1 MINYKKISLLFA
13 LVLTSVLNF
22 SQDKL
27 IDKVL
32 AVVGDHAILLSE
44 VEAQKLQAYQQKVDL
59 STPSADQAFGCQ
71 VLEDLMLE
79 KLLLHQAELDS
90 IEISEAQV
98 NAELDQRIQ
107 YFASQMPNGVADLEK
122 FYEKSIQ
129 EIKDEFYTQIEN
141 RMKVQQMQQSI
152 TSSVTV
158 SPKEVSAFYKS
169 FPLDSVPLVGSQ
181 IQIAQITLN
190 PKITDEEKK
199 EVKKELQAL
208 RDKIVKGSLS
218 FESAA
223 KFYSCDKGSA
233 ENGGDFGWVGRGQ
246 FVPEFEAMAYNTP
259 IDSVSPVFESQYGYH
274 ILRIEK
280 RRGEQ
285 FYGRHILLCL
295 KPSFEQLSLCKKRLD
310 SIRSAIQNGSITFE
324 KAVIEFSDDEFTKGT
339 QGIVYNQNTGISY
352 LDIQDIDPITFQN
365 VDPLEIGEM
374 SKSFLFET
382 YDGQSYKL
390 VKLLDK
396 TAPHRANLKDD
407 YQLIQQYALQDKQ
420 NDVLVEWVNNKL
432 NDIYI
437 RLDEEYKSCDFRFG
451 WVKEN

>member
-1 MINYKKISLLFA
+1 MIKINKIL
-13 LVLTSVLNF
+13 LVLTLTLTSVVNF
-22 SQDKL
+22 SQNKL
-27 IDKVL
+27 IDKVI
-32 AVVGDHAILLSE
+32 AVVGDHAILMSE
-44 VEAQKLQAYQQKVDL
+44 IEAQKLQAYQQGTEITKQM
-59 STPSADQAFGCQ
+59 SCTI
-71 VLEDLMLE
+71 LEDLMLE

-90 IEISEAQV
+90 IEIGEAQV

-122 FYEKSIQ
+122 FYEKSIE

-152 TSSVTV
+152 TADVTV
-158 SPKEVSAFYKS
+158 SPKEVAAFYNS
-169 FPLDSVPLVGSQ
+169 FHIDSVPLVGSQ
-181 IQIAQITLN
+181 IQVAQIILN
-190 PKITDEEKK
+190 PKITDAEKK
-199 EVKKELQAL
+199 EVKDELQLL
-208 RDKIVKGSLS
+208 RNKIVKGTLS

-259 IDSVSPVFESQYGYH
+259 IDSVSPIFETQYGYH

-295 KPSFEQLSLCKKRLD
+295 KPSFEQLALCKKRLD
-310 SIRSAIQNGSITFE
+310 SVRTAIQSGSITFE
-324 KAVIEFSDDEFTKGT
+324 KAVLEFSDDEFTKGT
-339 QGIVYNQNTGISY
+339 QGIVYNQNTGTSY
-352 LDIQDIDPITFQN
+352 LDIQDIDPVTFQN
-365 VDPLEIGEM
+365 IDRLDVGKM
-374 SKSFLFET
+374 SKPFLFET
-382 YDGQSYKL
+382 YDGQSYKM

-396 TAPHRANLKDD
+396 TDPHRANLNDD
-407 YQLIQQYALQDKQ
+407 YQLIQQFAKQNKQ
-420 NDVLVEWVNNKL
+420 NDMLVDWVNAKL
-432 NDIYI
+432 GDIYI
-437 RLDEEYKSCDFRFG
+437 RLDEEYKTCDYRFA

>member
-1 MINYKKISLLFA
+1 MINLKK
-13 LVLTSVLNF
+13 TSVTVLLLVVSLVSSAQN
-22 SQDKL
+22 KL
-27 IDKVL
+27 IDKVV
-32 AVVGDHAILLSE
+32 AVVGEHAILMSE
-44 VEAQKLQAYQQKVDL
+44 VEAQKLQAYQQGTKVTDEL
-59 STPSADQAFGCQ
+59 GCTI
-71 VLEDLMLE
+71 LEDLMLE

-90 IEISEAQV
+90 IEVGEAQV

-129 EIKDEFYTQIEN
+129 EIKDEFYVQIEN

-152 TSSVTV
+152 TSEVKV
-158 SPKEVSAFYKS
+158 SPKEVQEFYNS

-181 IQIAQITLN
+181 IQLQQIILKPN
-190 PKITDEEKK
+190 ITDEEKK
-199 EVKKELQAL
+199 EVKDELTDL
-208 RDKIVKGSLS
+208 RKKIVKGSLS

-223 KFYSCDKGSA
+223 KFYSCDKASA
-233 ENGGDFGWVGRGQ
+233 EQGGDFGWVGRGQ
-246 FVPEFEAMAYNTP
+246 FVPQFEAMAYQTP
-259 IDSVSPVFESQYGYH
+259 IDSVSPVFETQYGYH

-295 KPSFEQLSLCKKRLD
+295 KPSFEQLAVCKKRLD
-310 SIRSAIQNGSITFE
+310 SIRTAIKSGSITFE
-324 KAVIEFSDDEFTKGT
+324 EAVTEFSDDEMTKGT
-339 QGIVYNQNTGISY
+339 QGIVYNQNTGTSF
-352 LDIQDIDPITFQN
+352 LDIEDIDPVTFQQI
-365 VDPLEIGEM
+365 DPIDVGQM

-407 YQLIQQYALQDKQ
+407 YQLIQQFAKQ
-420 NDVLVEWVNNKL
+420 NKQNNYLLKWVNTKL
-432 NDIYI
+432 NDIFV
-437 RLDEEYKSCDFRFG
+437 RLDEDYQSCEFRFD
-451 WVKEN
+451 WTREN

>member
-1 MINYKKISLLFA
+1 MTRINKIALVLT
-13 LVLTSVLNF
+13 LVLTSVVNF

-27 IDKVL
+27 IDKVI
-32 AVVGDHAILLSE
+32 AVVGDHAILMSE
-44 VEAQKLQAYQQKVDL
+44 VEAQKLQAYQQGTKITKQM
-59 STPSADQAFGCQ
+59 SCTI
-71 VLEDLMLE
+71 LEDLMLE

-90 IEISEAQV
+90 IEIGEAQV

-129 EIKDEFYTQIEN
+129 EIKDEFYVQIEN

-152 TSSVTV
+152 TSNVSI
-158 SPKEVSAFYKS
+158 SPKEVAAFYNS
-169 FPLDSVPLVGSQ
+169 FPIDSVPLVGSQ
-181 IQIAQITLN
+181 LQLAQIILN
-190 PKITDEEKK
+190 PKITEAEKK
-199 EVKKELQAL
+199 AVKEELKDL
-208 RDKIVKGSLS
+208 RDKIVKGTLS
-218 FESAA
+218 FSSAA

-259 IDSVSPVFESQYGYH
+259 IDSVSPIFETQYGYH

-295 KPSFEQLSLCKKRLD
+295 KPSFEQLGLCKKRLD
-310 SIRSAIQNGSITFE
+310 SIRTEIKNGSITFE
-324 KAVIEFSDDEFTKGT
+324 EAVLKFSDDEFTKGT
-339 QGIVYNQNTGISY
+339 QGIVYNQNTGTSF
-352 LDIQDIDPITFQN
+352 LDIQDIDPVTFQH

-382 YDGQSYKL
+382 FDGQSYKM
-390 VKLLDK
+390 VKLLAK
-396 TAPHRANLKDD
+396 TDPHRANLNDD
-407 YQLIQQYALQDKQ
+407 YQLIQQFAEQNKQ
-420 NDVLVEWVNNKL
+420 NDMLVDWVNKKL
-432 NDIYI
+432 GDIYI
-437 RLDEEYKSCDFRFG
+437 RLDEEYKSCEFRFD